1 MADYRFIVSPENV
14 QRDLNVVT
22 WRGEQVG
29 VYSAM
34 TQIVTGNTNSTSLLT
49 GLTLNILLTQTATDA
64 GYYSEFDGAILQKD
78 VVANFIFSS
87 TTTSPYTY
95 YIYNTSDEFQKF
107 LDLSKYTVDWGDGSP
122 LQEITAYTPTA
133 ILHSYPVAQKT
144 YKITME
150 QVNPWGLTRVQK
162 TITTPFEN
170 VTIYNPRGECYFT
183 PKFGNWFNTPISYDY
198 IFTGDSANVVSA
210 QTSNNFV
217 SVPFTISGSTKS
229 RIEELALYGQPRFMV
244 GTPVVKN
251 GQIWG
256 VVTDMNKT
264 FTAYTIQN
272 VNFYDYANGTS
283 IFFQQS
289 SGFTDQNLT
298 AVPIAKLEALLK
310 VMDQPQ
316 IQSDAFVERGKASA
330 YERVQRLGEVDNLGD
345 MLNYGYGFFN
355 VENKD

>member
-1 MADYRFIVSPENV
+1 MVDYKFIVSPENV

-34 TQIVTGNTNSTSLLT
+34 TQILTGNTNNTSLLT
-49 GLTLNILLTQTATDA
+49 GLTLNVLLTQTATDA

-78 VVANFIFSS
+78 VVANFIFSAV
-87 TTTSPYTY
+87 TGSPYTY

-107 LDLSKYTVDWGDGSP
+107 LELSKYTVDWGDGSP

-133 ILHSYPVAQKT
+133 ISHSYPVAQKT

-162 TITTPFEN
+162 TITTPFKD
-170 VTIYNPRGECYFT
+170 VKIYNLQGECYFI
-183 PKFGNWFNTPISYDY
+183 PKFGNWFNTPISYNY
-198 IFTGDSANVVSA
+198 IFTGDSLNVVSN
-210 QTSNNFV
+210 QTSNNFTT
-217 SVPFTISGSTKS
+217 VPFTVSGTTKS
-229 RIEELALYGQPRFMV
+229 RLEELALYSQPRFMV
-244 GTPVVKN
+244 GVPVVKN

-256 VVTDMNKT
+256 AVTDINRT
-264 FTAYTIQN
+264 FTAYTIQA
-272 VNFYDYANGTS
+272 VNYYDYANGTS

-298 AVPIAKLEALLK
+298 AVPITKLEALLK